1 VKVEYD
7 TVAGMFRL
15 VGGQQH
21 PLLQTANDF
30 LDAVAAR
37 GLSSATIRAYAYDLV
52 ILGRWLGR
60 SDRRLEELQ
69 PADLVDFIRSQ
80 RETGAHP
87 RSINRRLITCR
98 LLYRFVVGDEI
109 GGLRG
114 VSLPGPHYK
123 GPGRGDLGLHARR
136 KRRQL
141 SQQVKVPQ
149 TVMEPLTREQV
160 VAFLRS
166 LRRYRDLAIV
176 YLMLFCGLRSLEVL
190 RLRTADV
197 NVFDRRL
204 RVHGKGNRE
213 RMLPLSEELLQA
225 LNDYIRL
232 ERPSNAV
239 DDSLFVVLQG
249 HRRGHSMTAAGL
261 RSLFRYRRG
270 RFSETLANANAH
282 RFRHTF
288 GADMARSGVRLPVLQ
303 RMMGH
308 ADSKMTLLYIHL
320 SMADIA
326 AEYHRAI
333 KVITK
338 RYEQD

>member
-1 VKVEYD
+1 
-7 TVAGMFRL
+7 
-15 VGGQQH
+15 
-21 PLLQTANDF
+21 
-30 LDAVAAR
+30 
-37 GLSSATIRAYAYDLV
+37 
-52 ILGRWLGR
+52 
-60 SDRRLEELQ
+60 
-69 PADLVDFIRSQ
+69 
-80 RETGAHP
+80 
-87 RSINRRLITCR
+87 
-98 LLYRFVVGDEI
+98 VGDEI
-109 GGLRG
+109 GGSQG

-123 GPGRGDLGLHARR
+123 GAGRGDLGLHARR
-136 KRRQL
+136 RRQHL
-141 SQQVKVPQ
+141 ALQVKVPQ

-176 YLMLFCGLRSLEVL
+176 YLMLFCGLRSREVL
-190 RLRTADV
+190 SLCTSDV

-204 RVHGKGNRE
+204 LVHGKGNRE
-213 RMLPLSEELLQA
+213 RMLPLPETLIQV

-232 ERPSNAV
+232 ERPTDAL
-239 DDSLFVVLQG
+239 DGPLFVVLQG
-249 HRRGHSMTAAGL
+249 RRRGHPMTAAGL

-270 RFSETLANANAH
+270 RFSGTLANANAH

-308 ADSKMTLLYIHL
+308 ADAKTTLQYIHL

-333 KVITK
+333 EVITK
-338 RYEQD
+338 RYEQG